1 MRYLPLSDADRS
13 EMLRV
18 VGASS
23 IDELF
28 RDVPE
33 ALRLN
38 GPIEGLPMHAS
49 EMAVERHMGA
59 LSRKN
64 MVAGDVPFFLGCG
77 AYKHHIPASVDHIIQ
92 RGEYLTS
99 YTPYQPEIAQGTLQ
113 MLFEF
118 QTQVARLLGCE
129 VANASMYDGSTA
141 MWKAIVMAP
150 PIPRR
155 NKSII
160 SSGVH
165 PHYVS
170 VATTMAKFTED
181 NLKTALPELTAET
194 DAEHLIAA
202 IDGETSA
209 VVVQYP
215 DILGRI
221 TDLTPIAEAAHA
233 AGALLIAVVTEPV
246 ALGLIRSPGEMGA
259 DIVVGEGQSIGV
271 GLQFGGP
278 YVGLFATREKYVRQM
293 PGRLAGETLDAKGK
307 RGFVLTLSTRE
318 QHIRREKATS
328 NICTNSGLCALAFTV
343 HMTLLGEQGLRALAG
358 LNHAK
363 AAAAAERLARVPG
376 VSLVNDSF
384 FNEFTLKLPVEARP
398 AVHAMVERNVL
409 GGVSLG
415 RLYPG
420 VEGLRNGLVV
430 AGTGTVTDEDI
441 HSFEAALRGGGGAGG
456 GGGGGGRGGAAAAP
470 RAQRPAGA
478 GGGGRRRGG
487 RGPGPAPGPAR
498 PGLGPPGARRRRGA
512 APPPARPAGV
522 PLRPLLRSP

>member
-1 MRYLPLSDADRS
+1 MRYLPLSEADRG

-18 VGASS
+18 IGASS
-23 IDELF
+23 IDDLF

-33 ALRLN
+33 ELRLK
-38 GPIEGLPMHAS
+38 GPIDKLPMHAS
-49 EMAVERHMGA
+49 ELAVERHMAA

-64 MVAGDVPFFLGCG
+64 MVAGDVPFFVGCG

-118 QTQVARLLGCE
+118 QTQVARLLGCD

-141 MWKAIVMAP
+141 MWEAIGMA
-150 PIPRR
+150 RR
-155 NKSII
+155 ITRRTKTVI

-170 VATTMAKFTED
+170 VAKTMAKFTGD
-181 NLKTALPELTAET
+181 VLDTALPELSEDT
-194 DAEHLIAA
+194 DAARILAA
-202 IDGETSA
+202 VDDQTSA

-221 TDLTPIAEAAHA
+221 TDLTPIAEAAHS

-293 PGRLAGETLDAKGK
+293 PGRLAGETVDAEGK

-328 NICTNSGLCALAFTV
+328 NICTNSGLCALAFSV
-343 HMTLLGEQGLRALAG
+343 HMSLLGEKGLRQLAS
-358 LNHAK
+358 LNHARACE
-363 AAAAAERLARVPG
+363 AAARLSAIPG
-376 VSLVNDSF
+376 VELVNESF
-384 FNEFTLKLPVEARP
+384 FNEFTVRLPVEARP
-398 AVHAMVERNVL
+398 AVHAMVERGVL

-420 VEGLRNGLVV
+420 ADGLQNGLVV
-430 AGTGTVTDEDI
+430 AVTETVTDPDI
-441 HSFEAALRGGGGAGG
+441 DALEAALREVV
-456 GGGGGGRGGAAAAP
+456 R
-470 RAQRPAGA
+470 
-478 GGGGRRRGG
+478 
-487 RGPGPAPGPAR
+487 
-498 PGLGPPGARRRRGA
+498 
-512 APPPARPAGV
+512 
-522 PLRPLLRSP
+522 